1 MPGACFDEIQ
11 WNTVKI
17 RNRKKAQHPQMKAER
32 PTLKNGNY
40 RIIGVF
46 AFLVLTCIQACKR
59 ADSGAVVQ
67 KIDSLFRFYSPDK
80 PGGQLA
86 VSLDGRVIYS
96 RAWGI
101 ADLENNVPLTT
112 ETLIEAG
119 SVSKQFTA
127 AAVLVLEQLGKLKL
141 NDRVDQYIPDLPSY
155 GEPVLIR
162 HLIHHTSGL
171 REWSD
176 VAELG
181 GWPLT
186 LRVMDNKQVLG
197 IICRQRRLNAPPGTV
212 FSYSNS
218 NYVLLALIV
227 EKASG
232 MSFAD
237 FTNRYLFTPAGMT
250 HSQWRN
256 DYGKVIPKRSQAYG
270 LKDGAFRIAMP
281 LHSIHGPGGLLT
293 TAEDLLKWNAFYSTG
308 KLGGKELLQR
318 QTALDTLSNGDLN
331 AYAAG
336 LFIQHNVAKP
346 TFYHGGATEGYRA
359 KLICSPASGL
369 SVAWLSNTSMLDT
382 IGQDPAGSVFEMLA
396 KSENTAPLP
405 AQSTNIPIKV
415 DRVKLEAYAGTYK
428 SGHSDRDVAITLGP
442 DGLVVS
448 DTPLKAI
455 GERRFRFYDIVLSF
469 DGQGGLTVT
478 PPSAEPMAYHL
489 VDTVDALKWSHQYAG
504 QYFSD
509 EVGAA
514 IEIHQVAGR
523 LEAQLVSGARYPLE
537 SYFKDGFLIPA
548 IKTDLVFKRN
558 SKNDVEAFELNTLRT
573 RGVRFDKV
581 QTRN

>member
-1 MPGACFDEIQ
+1 
-11 WNTVKI
+11 
-17 RNRKKAQHPQMKAER
+17 MKAER
-32 PTLKNGNY
+32 PTLKNGDY
-40 RIIGVF
+40 RIIG
-46 AFLVLTCIQACKR
+46 ALLFLALTCITTCKR
-59 ADSGAVVQ
+59 TDSGAVAQ
-67 KIDSLFRFYSPDK
+67 KIDSLFQFYSKDK

-96 RAWGI
+96 RAWGV

-127 AAVLVLEQLGKLKL
+127 AAVLVLEQQGKLKL
-141 NDRVDQYIPDLPSY
+141 SDPVDQYIPELPSY
-155 GEPVLIR
+155 GQPVLIR

-176 VAELG
+176 VAEFG

-237 FTNRYLFTPAGMT
+237 FTNRFLLKPAGMT
-250 HSQWRN
+250 HTQWRK
-256 DYGKVIPKRSQAYG
+256 DYKEVVRNRSQAYEM
-270 LKDGAFRIAMP
+270 KDGAFRIAMP
-281 LHSIHGPGGLLT
+281 EHNIHGPGGLLT
-293 TAEDLLKWNAFYSTG
+293 TAEDLLKWNAFYSTA
-308 KLGGKELLQR
+308 KLGGKDLLQR

-336 LFIQHNVAKP
+336 LFIEHNVAKP
-346 TFYHGGATEGYRA
+346 MFHHGGATEGYRA

-382 IGQDPAGSVFEMLA
+382 IGQDPAGIVFEMLA
-396 KSENTAPLP
+396 KPENSAPLP
-405 AQSTNIPIKV
+405 AKGTES
-415 DRVKLEAYAGTYK
+415 VKIDQEKLQAYVGTYK
-428 SGHSDRDVAITLGP
+428 SGQSARDVTISLGP
-442 DGLVVS
+442 DGLVMS

-455 GERRFRFYDIVLSF
+455 DERRFRFYDIVLSF
-469 DGQGGLTVT
+469 DGQGGLMVT
-478 PPSAEPMAYHL
+478 PPSAEPMGYHL
-489 VDTVDALKWSHQYAG
+489 VDTADALKWSHQYVG

-514 IEIHQVAGR
+514 IEIRQVAGR

-537 SYFKDGFLIPA
+537 SYLKDGFLIPA

-581 QTRN
+581 KTSN